1 MALIKKTPEQAQK
14 APDATATSGGESPV
28 KVRRRPIVLA
38 AGIVTVVLSVLLGVY
53 LVNGLRETEQAL
65 VVRVDLEQGQTI
77 VESDL
82 ETRTINADSGLD
94 VLTDPADI
102 VGMQATGPMA
112 AGTLL
117 NPSSVALQV
126 LPPAGQSIVGVAVA
140 FTKRPAE
147 MLQRGDNVRV
157 VDTPRDQSDPPTQ
170 GPIATKG
177 QVVAVRDYPEQG
189 VTIIDLLVPSG
200 EANWVAARSATN
212 RVAVIKDAADGA
224 GTSSDSTLTQDDAAA
239 EDASTDSDDEDQ
251 EQDQGSGQ

>member
-1 MALIKKTPEQAQK
+1 MALIKKTP
-14 APDATATSGGESPV
+14 DAEKGTESPTTSGGESPV

-38 AGIVTVVLSVLLGVY
+38 AGIVTVVLSLLLGAY

-65 VVRVDLEQGQTI
+65 VVRVDLEKGQTI

-82 ETRTINADSGLD
+82 ETKIINADSGLT
-94 VLTDPADI
+94 VLTDPAEV
-102 VGMQATGPMA
+102 VGMQTTGPLA

-117 NPSSVALQV
+117 NPNSVAFQV

-189 VTIIDLLVPSG
+189 VTVIDLLVPSG

-224 GTSSDSTLTQDDAAA
+224 GTNSDSTPTQDEDNSEDTPAEGDA
-239 EDASTDSDDEDQ
+239 EG
-251 EQDQGSGQ
+251 QDQGSGR

>member
-1 MALIKKTPEQAQK
+1 MALIKKTPDAQQGTES
-14 APDATATSGGESPV
+14 PTTSGGESPV

-38 AGIVTVVLSVLLGVY
+38 AGIVTVVLSLLLGAY

-82 ETRTINADSGLD
+82 ETKIINADSGLA
-94 VLTDPADI
+94 VLTDPAEV
-102 VGMQATGPMA
+102 VGMQTTGPLA

-117 NPSSVALQV
+117 NPNSVAFQV

-189 VTIIDLLVPSG
+189 VTVIDLLIPSG

-224 GTSSDSTLTQDDAAA
+224 GTSSDSTPTQDEENS
-239 EDASTDSDDEDQ
+239 EDAPAEGDDEG
-251 EQDQGSGQ
+251 QDQGSGR

>member
-1 MALIKKTPEQAQK
+1 MALTKKTSDK
-14 APDATATSGGESPV
+14 TPDAPAPSGGESPV

-65 VVRVDLEQGQTI
+65 VTRVDLEQGQTI

-94 VLTDPADI
+94 ILTDPAAV

-212 RVAVIKDAADGA
+212 RVAVIKDSANGA
-224 GTSSDSTLTQDDAAA
+224 GTSSDSTPTQDDDNTAG
-239 EDASTDSDDEDQ
+239 ASTTNADQDQ
-251 EQDQGSGQ
+251 EQDQEGEQ

>member
-65 VVRVDLEQGQTI
+65 VARVDLEQGQTI

-82 ETRTINADSGLD
+82 ETKIINADSGLD

-117 NPSSVALQV
+117 NPNSVALQV

-170 GPIATKG
+170 GPIATQG

-224 GTSSDSTLTQDDAAA
+224 GTSSDSTLTQDDDAAD
-239 EDASTDSDDEDQ
+239 DAPTDGDDEDQ